1 MARIFQFGLAT
12 EAFLNLVGA
21 VPFVLYPEWCLSF
34 AVADRST
41 TGAPV
46 VPPSSAVLWQI
57 YGVLVLSLTV
67 PLILCIPDSNTAAEK
82 RRIVFQTLISGEIL
96 IEAILLWHIRQ
107 PEKSGFTLTSLS
119 LSAFFLL
126 PALSWHT
133 FATYI
138 KPGLMNSD
146 RFPSA
151 KPSKKTR

>member
-1 MARIFQFGLAT
+1 MTRVFQFGLAI
-12 EAFLNLVGA
+12 EAFLNIVGA

-41 TGAPV
+41 AGAPA
-46 VPPSSAVLWQI
+46 VPPSSAMLWQI

-67 PLILCIPDSNTAAEK
+67 PLILCIPDSSAVTEK
-82 RRIVFQTLISGEIL
+82 RRLIFQTLISGEVL
-96 IEAILLWHIRQ
+96 IEAILLRHISQ

-133 FATYI
+133 FATYV
-138 KPGLMNSD
+138 KPDLMSSD

-151 KPSKKTR
+151 KPPKKIR